1 MMDMEKNCYVDC
13 QWQRKGKKIMPTV
26 EIVSLDCN
34 RLLPIKNSTLPFT
47 VLQNRKLISHRSLFQ
62 EELNKIN
69 GTILHLGNKKF
80 GRNTCFFS
88 SELID
93 WASEI

>member
-1 MMDMEKNCYVDC
+1 VATK
-13 QWQRKGKKIMPTV
+13 RKKIMPTI

-62 EELNKIN
+62 EEL
-69 GTILHLGNKKF
+69 
-80 GRNTCFFS
+80 
-88 SELID
+88 
-93 WASEI
+93 